1 MDRKIKIPPNLKD
14 FRFIKT
20 KEKIPIEKDWV
31 INNNYSYDEMNII
44 LEKTTTY
51 GVLCGGEHN
60 LLVIDI
66 DKKEVNDELI
76 NIEPFK
82 NTFITKT
89 ATKGFFH
96 FYFMCDKAE
105 SFKCFDKDMNTVL
118 DAQGQGK
125 QVIGAN
131 SILSN
136 GRSYEVYQDKPIVI
150 ASFDL
155 IKSLLSKYDF
165 YGLDDEK
172 KQKKNHPN
180 QTDEMIEKIKNKL
193 SVKDLLNKLGVN
205 TRKNP
210 TECPFH
216 SSKGGK
222 CLSFTDKLWH
232 CFHCGKEGDLIT
244 LYQEYYNK
252 DFITTKEELKKIS
265 GIKEEKEKED
275 KLKEYKE
282 LNISK
287 FIIFKSKD
295 ETQYKI
301 FINNFY
307 IDLNPD
313 TLLTA
318 ADFRKKFFNETGKL
332 LHYISN
338 TDWCEL
344 INEWMA
350 DKGEMVDNTKDVNTD
365 NIIVETIL
373 TEIQSFVVIKEA
385 IDSASYGRLLYLDE
399 EPDYVFVCN
408 KVLDAI
414 MKKNQ
419 IKVNMNKLRI
429 LLDDYVYGKSKII
442 RTGKVVHRFFRFKRC
457 MLEDLDFDIEQINKT
472 KNKYIGEEEDD
483 N

>member
-1 MDRKIKIPPNLKD
+1 MTKKITIPEKLKD

-20 KEKIPIEKDWV
+20 KEKVPIEKDWV
-31 INNNYSYDEMNII
+31 NQRNYSYDEMSKI

-51 GVLCGGEHN
+51 GVLCGGDHN
-60 LLVIDI
+60 ILVVDV
-66 DKKEVNDELI
+66 DSKEANDELI
-76 NIEPFK
+76 QQEPFK
-82 NTFITKT
+82 NTLIVKT
-89 ATKGFFH
+89 ATKGFYH
-96 FYFMCDKAE
+96 FYFISDKSD
-105 SFKCFDKDMNTVL
+105 SFKCFDKDMNTML
-118 DAQGQGK
+118 DVQGQGK
-125 QVIGAN
+125 QVIGAG

-136 GRSYEVYQDKPIVI
+136 GKQYELYQNKE
-150 ASFDL
+150 L
-155 IKSLLSKYDF
+155 IFIPYQELKSKLAKYDF
-165 YGLDDEK
+165 YGLDKES
-172 KQKKNHPN
+172 KQKSGSVS
-180 QTDEMIEKIKNKL
+180 DFIIDKIKDKIN
-193 SVKDLLNKLGVN
+193 VKDLLGRLGIS

-222 CLSFTDKLWH
+222 CLSYTDKLWH
-232 CFHCGKEGDLIT
+232 CFHCGESGDLIS
-244 LYQEYYNK
+244 LYQKYYNK
-252 DFITTKEELKKIS
+252 TFLEAKKELMDIS
-265 GIKEEKEKED
+265 GIKQEEKKED
-275 KLKEYKE
+275 RLKEYKE
-282 LNISK
+282 LNLSK
-287 FIIFKSKD
+287 FVIFKSKD

-301 FINNFY
+301 FINDFY
-307 IDLNPD
+307 IDLTPD

-338 TDWCEL
+338 TYWCEL
-344 INEWMA
+344 INEWMV
-350 DKGEMVDNTKDVNTD
+350 DKGQMIDNTKDVNTD

-419 IKVNMNKLRI
+419 IKVNLNKLRI

-442 RTGKVVHRFFRFKRC
+442 RTGKMLHRFFRFKRC

-472 KNKYIGEEEDD
+472 KNKGDIEEDD

>member
-1 MDRKIKIPPNLKD
+1 
-14 FRFIKT
+14 
-20 KEKIPIEKDWV
+20 
-31 INNNYSYDEMNII
+31 
-44 LEKTTTY
+44 
-51 GVLCGGEHN
+51 
-60 LLVIDI
+60 
-66 DKKEVNDELI
+66 
-76 NIEPFK
+76 
-82 NTFITKT
+82 
-89 ATKGFFH
+89 
-96 FYFMCDKAE
+96 
-105 SFKCFDKDMNTVL
+105 
-118 DAQGQGK
+118 
-125 QVIGAN
+125 
-131 SILSN
+131 
-136 GRSYEVYQDKPIVI
+136 
-150 ASFDL
+150 
-155 IKSLLSKYDF
+155 
-165 YGLDDEK
+165 
-172 KQKKNHPN
+172 
-180 QTDEMIEKIKNKL
+180 
-193 SVKDLLNKLGVN
+193 
-205 TRKNP
+205 
-210 TECPFH
+210 
-216 SSKGGK
+216 
-222 CLSFTDKLWH
+222 
-232 CFHCGKEGDLIT
+232 
-244 LYQEYYNK
+244 
-252 DFITTKEELKKIS
+252 
-265 GIKEEKEKED
+265 
-275 KLKEYKE
+275 